1 MYTILVTDNNELS
14 TTKRERI
21 VQRSKLVDTLH
32 FLVPP
37 VYKSCDM
44 SKFTC
49 SMEYVLPI
57 SRELHHEIL
66 TASDELYKGHIEYQL
81 PLDTS
86 LTREAGKVEVK
97 LTFIGT
103 EMDAD
108 GKIHQKVRK
117 TTPAIINI
125 TACREWCEIIP
136 DSALS
141 SLDQR
146 LVMLTG
152 LVQAI
157 DEEAQMLMNDKADNI
172 KYNAKDN
179 TLFLTSNGEKVGDIV
194 DLSDLDD
201 DSDGDD
207 EQYEWEY
214 I

>member
-1 MYTILVTDNNELS
+1 MYTIIVTDNNELS
-14 TTKRERI
+14 TTQRERI
-21 VQRSKLVDTLH
+21 IQRSKMVDTLH

-37 VYKSCDM
+37 TYKSCDM

-49 SMEYVLPI
+49 SMEYILPV
-57 SRELHHEIL
+57 SRELHNEIL
-66 TASDELYKGHIEYQL
+66 TASDELYKGYIEYKV
-81 PLDTS
+81 PFDTG

-97 LTFIGT
+97 LTFICA

-108 GKIHQKVRK
+108 GVIHQKVRK

-125 TACREWCEIIP
+125 TACSSWCDIVP
-136 DSALS
+136 DAALS

-146 LVMLTG
+146 IMVLTG

-157 DEEAQMLMNDKADNI
+157 DEETQILMNEKADNI
-172 KYNAKDN
+172 KYNAADN
-179 TLFLTSNGEKVGDIV
+179 TLHLTSNGERVGDIV
-194 DLSDLDD
+194 DLSELDD
-201 DSDGDD
+201 DAGDS